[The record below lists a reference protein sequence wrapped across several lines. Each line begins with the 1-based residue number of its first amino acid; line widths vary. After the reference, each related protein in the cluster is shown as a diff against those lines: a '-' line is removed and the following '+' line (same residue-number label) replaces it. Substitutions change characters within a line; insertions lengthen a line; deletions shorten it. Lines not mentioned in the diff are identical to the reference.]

1 MEHRFVVECNDV
13 LLRIEEEPQRN
24 TQLLAEYGAGDGSRT
39 RDLLLG
45 KETLYH

>member
-1 MEHRFVVECNDV
+1 MEHRFVVECNNV
-13 LLRIEEEPQRN
+13 LLRMEKHHNAR
-24 TQLLAEYGAGDGSRT
+24 LLAEYGDGSRT